1 MKIPITLYWII
12 RNNGEAEYNTENV
25 WQILID
31 KIKKNKLMSN
41 HLKKVSIYKM
51 ETFLTD
57 DIIIRLLNNNNMN
70 HCRFENYQKAELIYQ
85 WEQK

>member
-1 MKIPITLYWII
+1 MKIPITLYWIV
-12 RNNGEAEYNTENV
+12 RNNSEAEYNTENV

-31 KIKKNKLMSN
+31 KIKKNNLMSN

-57 DIIIRLLNNNNMN
+57 DIIIRLLNNNNME
-70 HCRFENYQKAELIYQ
+70 HCRFENYQKAELIYH
-85 WEQK
+85 WGQK